1 MTKNITKTLNK
12 RSGWVSLSVD
22 YKKVIASDKT
32 LSGLLTKLGRLGNP
46 AGYLMKA
53 AQNYSRFMG
62 YGKRPGSTN

>member
-12 RSGWVSLSVD
+12 RSGWVSLSRD

-46 AGYLMKA
+46 AGYLMKT
-53 AQNYSRFMG
+53 AQNYSRF
-62 YGKRPGSTN
+62 